1 MTSSIKPPNQLPLGI
16 LFAALWASASVATK
30 FGVESAHPLWLATIR
45 FLIAGSGML
54 LFAYFF
60 QKNNPLPKG
69 IEWRRLTIF
78 ALLNTTV
85 YLGLFVLAMRE
96 VSAGI
101 GSLST
106 ATNPL
111 FISLMSA
118 IWLRRPL
125 RWQEGAGIALGLA
138 GVCVATYPLLGDAH
152 ASVQG
157 LLIMLGSMLSVSA
170 ATVYY
175 ARFEWRLPPLIINGW
190 QVFLG
195 GLLLLPITLVVADFE
210 PERFNSTFWIAI
222 LWLVIPVS
230 VIALQMWFYLVR
242 QDAVRA
248 SLWLFLCPIFGF
260 AYSALLMS
268 EPITAFTVAGTAL
281 VLAGLWLGRRQ

>member
-210 PERFNSTFWIAI
+210 PERFNSTFWVAV